1 MPRYKVAH
9 LNQQGVDL
17 IIVPLESS
25 FGAQGQQSQNAE
37 HNLLQLKANG
47 AGLKGTVVPV
57 WDNGGGRM
65 GFLAPPNFHPYF
77 QSINLQFVMGNI
89 NREIYW

>member
-17 IIVPLESS
+17 IIIPLESS
-25 FGAQGQQSQNAE
+25 FGAQGQQAQNAE
-37 HNLLQLKANG
+37 LNLLQMKANG

-65 GFLAPPNFHPYF
+65 GFLAPQNFHPYF
-77 QSINLQFVMGNI
+77 QSVNLSFVMGNL